1 MINELGASRVFATLL
16 REPTF
21 QDAFVYLSTA
31 QSEKHLNAMRRYVKE
46 GNPTEAAKSEACAF
60 EWEHLL
66 NEIER
71 LVRKYEVGE

>member
-1 MINELGASRVFATLL
+1 MLL

-21 QDAFVYLSTA
+21 EDAFAYLANSQA
-31 QSEKHLNAMRRYVKE
+31 DKHLDTMRRYVKE

-66 NEIER
+66 TEIQR